1 LATRA
6 RISDVK
12 FGWLNYPQF
21 KVDFLKTYIIDNKEN
36 SKVKKYLFTPGPVPV
51 PEEILLEMA
60 RPIIHHRTT
69 EFEKLFAEVREGL
82 KYIFQTKEE
91 VFVLASSGTGA
102 MEGAVSNTL
111 SRGDKAIVVNGG
123 KFGERWGKICQ
134 AFGVDVHEIKV
145 EWGEAIDPQQIKD
158 ALGKDRS
165 IRAVLMQASET
176 STGVMHPTKEIAEIT
191 RQRDDVVLIVDG
203 ITAVGVFPLP
213 FDEWGIDVL
222 VAGSQ
227 KAFMLPP
234 GLAFAAMSEKAWKF
248 REKSNLPKFYFDF
261 KRYLKDA
268 KDNTVPWTP
277 AVTLVIGLAAV
288 LRNLKNEGLEKVYMR
303 HARLAQ
309 GTREGIK
316 AMGLG
321 LYAKH
326 SPSTAL
332 TAAVAPTDINAGKII
347 SGLRDRF
354 GMTVAGGQDQAK
366 GKIFR
371 ISHMGFIDRA
381 DIIAVIS
388 AIECVLRDLGYK
400 FDFGAGAKRASE
412 ILGVE

>member
-1 LATRA
+1 M
-6 RISDVK
+6 
-12 FGWLNYPQF
+12 
-21 KVDFLKTYIIDNKEN
+21 
-36 SKVKKYLFTPGPVPV
+36 KKYLFTPGPVPV

-60 RPIIHHRTT
+60 RPIIHHRTA
-69 EFEKLFAEVREGL
+69 EFERIFAEVREGL
-82 KYIFQTKEE
+82 RYVFGTKEE
-91 VFVLASSGTGA
+91 VFVLASSGTGG
-102 MEGAVSNTL
+102 MEGAVANTL
-111 SRGDKAIVVNGG
+111 SRGDKALVVNGG
-123 KFGERWGKICQ
+123 KFGERWAKICQ
-134 AFGVDVHEIKV
+134 AFGVEVEEVKV
-145 EWGEAIDPQQIKD
+145 EWGEAIDPNRIEDMLKRD
-158 ALGKDRS
+158 PS
-165 IRAVLMQASET
+165 IRAVLLQASET
-176 STGVMHPTKEIAEIT
+176 STGVMHPTKEIAQIT
-191 RQRDDVVLIVDG
+191 RQREDVILIVDG

-234 GLAFAAMSEKAWKF
+234 GLAFVSMSEKAWKF
-248 REKSNLPKFYFDF
+248 REKSDLPKFYFDF

-268 KDNTVPWTP
+268 RDNTVPWTP
-277 AVTLVIGLAAV
+277 AITLVIGLAAV
-288 LRNLKNEGLEKVYMR
+288 LKRFKDEGLEKIYKR
-303 HARLAQ
+303 HALLAK

-316 AMGLG
+316 AIGLE

-332 TAAVAPTDINAGKII
+332 TAGVAPDGIGAGKII

-354 GMTVAGGQDQAK
+354 GITVAGGQDQAK

-388 AIECVLRDLGYK
+388 AIECVLRDLGYR
-400 FDFGAGAKRASE
+400 FDFGAGSKRASE
-412 ILGVE
+412 VLGAE

>member
-1 LATRA
+1 
-6 RISDVK
+6 
-12 FGWLNYPQF
+12 
-21 KVDFLKTYIIDNKEN
+21 
-36 SKVKKYLFTPGPVPV
+36 VKKYLFTPGPVPV
-51 PEEILLEMA
+51 PDEILLEMA
-60 RPIIHHRTT
+60 RPIIHHRTA
-69 EFEKLFAEVREGL
+69 EFERLFAEVREGL
-82 KYIFQTKEE
+82 KYVFGTKEE

-102 MEGAVSNTL
+102 MEGAVANTL
-111 SRGDKAIVVNGG
+111 SRGDKALVVNGG

-134 AFGVDVHEIKV
+134 AFGVQVEEIKV
-145 EWGEAIDPQQIKD
+145 EWGEAVDPGLIEDILAKD
-158 ALGKDRS
+158 AS
-165 IRAVLMQASET
+165 IRAVLLQASET
-176 STGVMHPTKEIAEIT
+176 STGVMHPTREIAHIT
-191 RQRDDVVLIVDG
+191 RKRDDVVLIVDG

-248 REKSNLPKFYFDF
+248 RERSNLPKFYFDF

-277 AVTLVIGLAAV
+277 AITLIIGLAEV
-288 LRNLKNEGLEKVYMR
+288 LRRFKEEGLEKLHKR
-303 HARLAQ
+303 HALLAQ
-309 GTREGIK
+309 GTREAIE
-316 AMGLG
+316 AIGLE
-321 LYAKH
+321 LYAKR

-332 TAAVAPTDINAGKII
+332 TVAMSPPDIGAGKII

-388 AIECVLRDLGYK
+388 AVECVLKDLGYK
-400 FDFGAGAKRASE
+400 FDFGAGSRKASE
-412 ILGVE
+412 VLGAE

>member
-1 LATRA
+1 M
-6 RISDVK
+6 
-12 FGWLNYPQF
+12 
-21 KVDFLKTYIIDNKEN
+21 
-36 SKVKKYLFTPGPVPV
+36 KKYLFTPGPVPV
-51 PEEILLEMA
+51 PEDILLEMA
-60 RPIIHHRTT
+60 RPIIHHRTV
-69 EFEKLFAEVREGL
+69 EFENIFAEVREGL

-102 MEGAVSNTL
+102 MEGAVTNTL
-111 SRGDKAIVVNGG
+111 SRGDPALVVNGG
-123 KFGERWGKICQ
+123 KFGERWVKICQ
-134 AFGVDVHEIKV
+134 AYGIEVHEIKV
-145 EWGEAIDPQQIKD
+145 EWGEAVDPSEIKG
-158 ALGKDRS
+158 ALSKNPS
-165 IRAVLMQASET
+165 IRAVLIQASES

-191 RQRDDVVLIVDG
+191 KERDDVILIVDG
-203 ITAVGVFPLP
+203 ISAVGVFPQPL
-213 FDEWGIDVL
+213 DAWGIDVL
-222 VAGSQ
+222 IGGSQ

-234 GLAFAAMSEKAWKF
+234 GLAFAALSKKAWKF
-248 REKSNLPKFYFDF
+248 NERSNLPKFYFDF

-268 KDNTVPWTP
+268 KSNTTPWTP
-277 AVTLVIGLAAV
+277 AITLVIGLASV
-288 LRNLKNEGLEKVYMR
+288 LRNFKNEGLEKMYQR

-309 GTREGIK
+309 ATREAIK
-316 AMGLG
+316 AIGLE

-332 TAAVAPTDINAGKII
+332 TAAISPGDINAGKII

-354 GMTVAGGQDQAK
+354 GMTLAGGQDQAK

-388 AIECVLRDLGYK
+388 ALECILRDLGYK
-400 FDFGAGAKRASE
+400 FDFGAGSRTASD